1 LRGAV
6 VGGLVLGLA
15 EVLLRA
21 WLPEGIQNLTTGFV
35 FVLIALLFIFKP
47 GGLLAVPQVERV

>member
-1 LRGAV
+1 
-6 VGGLVLGLA
+6 
-15 EVLLRA
+15 
-21 WLPEGIQNLTTGFV
+21 V